1 MRVLAASVCCFS
13 VAALAQ
19 EPAEPRQLDPAL
31 LGLCRSIDP
40 EARSYCLHSIAA
52 QGDPGGQAKETI
64 AGMANQDP
72 VLSDEAAKTYARLYA
87 GAPAARPPPQPPSTT
102 PSGDPTRVILA
113 PTAFT
118 RPQGTSSF
126 NAFELGTLTFDHG
139 ITPNIALGLH
149 TAIPVGAFVFGPT
162 VRMSLPFQGGA
173 VGLEVDAL
181 LFAPFVGSTSTYFV
195 AGGGP
200 ILTFGNSDRYL
211 NLGVL
216 SYFVT
221 SNGDGVI
228 IPHAGFSVLATRGV
242 RIGAEVWIP
251 GAYGRDVSNSGLGKI
266 GVVLWGVRL
275 FGQSVWGDIALA
287 DLICDGCGSLYRVL
301 PLGIP
306 FLNLGVGW

>member
-1 MRVLAASVCCFS
+1 MRVLAASVCSLS

-19 EPAEPRQLDPAL
+19 EAAEPRPLDPELLAL
-31 LGLCRSIDP
+31 CSSIDP
-40 EARSYCLHSIAA
+40 AARLYCLHAVAA

-64 AGMANQDP
+64 AGMADHDP
-72 VLSDEAAKTYARLYA
+72 VLRDEAAKTYARLY
-87 GAPAARPPPQPPSTT
+87 GGTPAAQLPPQPPWTT
-102 PSGDPTRVILA
+102 ASGDPMRVILA

-173 VGLEVDAL
+173 IGLEVDAL

-200 ILTFGNSDRYL
+200 VLTLGNSDRYV

-216 SYFVT
+216 SYFVM
-221 SNGDGVI
+221 SSGNGVI

-251 GAYGRDVSNSGLGKI
+251 GAYGRDVGSTALGKI

-287 DLICDGCGSLYRVL
+287 DLICDGCGSLYSVL